1 MISAKEGRENLFYQ
15 GKDTDAGNRKKSWDG
30 SGMAVM
36 IKLLYRRKN
45 AKQPQSDEKEWN
57 GDKKLRGKG

>member
-1 MISAKEGRENLFYQ
+1 MR
-15 GKDTDAGNRKKSWDG
+15 GNRDKSWDG